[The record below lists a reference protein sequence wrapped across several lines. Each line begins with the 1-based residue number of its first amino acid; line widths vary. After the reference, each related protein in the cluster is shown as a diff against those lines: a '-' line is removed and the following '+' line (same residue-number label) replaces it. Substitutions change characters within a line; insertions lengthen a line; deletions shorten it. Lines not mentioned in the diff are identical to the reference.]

1 MTRHFRL
8 VSFWATISYMSY
20 QTYITPAIVLGSY
33 ESATADK
40 SYRLFTER
48 AGMLYASAR
57 SVREER
63 SRQRYALQD
72 FSHISVTLVK
82 GKTGWR
88 IGSVEAKENFFM
100 QATNRATRGS
110 VVKLSKLVRR
120 YVHGEEPDPT
130 LYAEFGA
137 AIRLLLDPLLSER
150 DAFELCLT
158 VRLLTQLG
166 YVAPQGQVAQLCA
179 LPVTDLTS
187 EAIRAAEDDLL
198 RAYATAQS
206 VTHLEQ

>member
-1 MTRHFRL
+1 
-8 VSFWATISYMSY
+8 MSY

-33 ESATADK
+33 DSSTADK

-72 FSHISVTLVK
+72 FSHIMVTLVR

-110 VVKLSKLVRR
+110 VVKLAKVMRR
-120 YVHGEEPDPT
+120 YVHGEESHPE
-130 LYAEFGA
+130 LYAEFA
-137 AIRLLLDPLLSER
+137 SAVRLVLNPDLSER
-150 DAFELCLT
+150 DAFELCLI
-158 VRLLTQLG
+158 VRLLTHLG
-166 YVAPQGQVAQLCA
+166 YVAGSGTVARLCQM
-179 LPVTDLTS
+179 PIDSLTPD
-187 EAIRAAEDDLL
+187 AVLAAEPEL
-198 RAYATAQS
+198 RTAYATAQS
-206 VTHLEQ
+206 VTHLEG